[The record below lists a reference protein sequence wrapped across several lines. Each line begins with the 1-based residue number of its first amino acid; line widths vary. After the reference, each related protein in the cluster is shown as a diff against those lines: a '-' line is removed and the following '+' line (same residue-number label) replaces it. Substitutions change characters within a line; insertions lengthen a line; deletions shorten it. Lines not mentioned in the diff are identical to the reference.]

1 MSSFIPAHAAA
12 WFEIPV
18 SDMERA
24 KAFYGAVLQNSL
36 EDQEGGPNPMSVFA
50 SSAMPPISGHLY
62 PGKPASP
69 GTGPTI
75 HLAAQEPLEEA
86 VARVT
91 ENGGT
96 VVTPIITIEA
106 GRFAYCL
113 DPDGNSFG
121 LFA

>member
-1 MSSFIPAHAAA
+1 MSTHLPVHAAA
-12 WFEIPV
+12 WFELPV
-18 SDMERA
+18 TDMEKA
-24 KAFYGAVLQNSL
+24 KAFYGAVLNTTL
-36 EDQEGGPNPMSVFA
+36 EDQEGGPNPMAAFP
-50 SSAMPPISGHLY
+50 SSGTPPVSGHLY
-62 PGKPASP
+62 PGKPAAA

-75 HLAAQEPLEEA
+75 HLTAPEPLEEA

-91 ENGGT
+91 EHGGT
-96 VVTPIITIEA
+96 VVTPIISIPA